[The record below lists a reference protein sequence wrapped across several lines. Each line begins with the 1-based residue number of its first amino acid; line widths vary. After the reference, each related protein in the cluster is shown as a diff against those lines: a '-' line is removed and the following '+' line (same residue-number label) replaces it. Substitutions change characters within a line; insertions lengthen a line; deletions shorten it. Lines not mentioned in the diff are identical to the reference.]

1 MKLKVLA
8 LAATLGLTTMA
19 AQASEL
25 PDGPHI
31 VTSGTASVAAVP
43 DIATLAIEV
52 NVSAKDA
59 ASAKKQAD
67 DRVAQYLSFLEK
79 SGIAKK
85 DINSANL
92 RTQPDYDYQ
101 NGKSILKGYRAVRT
115 VEVTLRQL
123 DKLNGLLDGALKAG
137 LNEIRSVSL
146 GVAQPD
152 AYKDKARK
160 AAIDD
165 AVHQAQELA
174 AGFHSKLGPVY
185 SVRYHVSNYQPSPM
199 VRMMKA
205 ADAAPVSAQ
214 ETYEQATIQFDD
226 QVDVV
231 FELQPA
237 QAAAPATPAKPAETP
252 KTGPVS
258 DRNKKATSAKW
269 LFYARGLIL
278 TQHLVSV
285 VNERIGHP
293 AHHAAFRGEAVP
305 VEHAALEQARGE
317 IDKFAAVEL
326 FFDLQMRDHTAGGA
340 LARQLHESFR
350 RVDDVAGDAAR
361 RQVEVLLQERLMH
374 IVQMVEGDDWRLK
387 QRRTRHAIREIALRK
402 LF

>member
-1 MKLKVLA
+1 MKLKSLSPGGNTRIDHDGGTGQRIAGWPAHCDFRHSKRCRGSGHRHPGDRSERVGKRRRVGKKNRLTIALRNISLSSKRAVL
-8 LAATLGLTTMA
+8 L
-19 AQASEL
+19 
-25 PDGPHI
+25 
-31 VTSGTASVAAVP
+31 
-43 DIATLAIEV
+43 
-52 NVSAKDA
+52 
-59 ASAKKQAD
+59 
-67 DRVAQYLSFLEK
+67 
-79 SGIAKK
+79 KK

-252 KTGPVS
+252 K
-258 DRNKKATSAKW
+258 
-269 LFYARGLIL
+269 
-278 TQHLVSV
+278 
-285 VNERIGHP
+285 P
-293 AHHAAFRGEAVP
+293 A
-305 VEHAALEQARGE
+305 Q
-317 IDKFAAVEL
+317 
-326 FFDLQMRDHTAGGA
+326 
-340 LARQLHESFR
+340 
-350 RVDDVAGDAAR
+350 
-361 RQVEVLLQERLMH
+361 
-374 IVQMVEGDDWRLK
+374 
-387 QRRTRHAIREIALRK
+387 
-402 LF
+402 

>member
-1 MKLKVLA
+1 MDILLDAESLLSRWQQQPGQREPLDSLLDQLTSLGHAAHLA
-8 LAATLGLTTMA
+8 DLWQMDDVCEALLDLYGAVEEGSLGA
-19 AQASEL
+19 SPRFFAVAQQAHEAML
-25 PDGPHI
+25 DMLDE
-31 VTSGTASVAAVP
+31 VAAGQDVSPRP
-43 DIATLAIEV
+43 DCV
-52 NVSAKDA
+52 DA
-59 ASAKKQAD
+59 
-67 DRVAQYLSFLEK
+67 
-79 SGIAKK
+79 
-85 DINSANL
+85 L
-92 RTQPDYDYQ
+92 R
-101 NGKSILKGYRAVRT
+101 
-115 VEVTLRQL
+115 
-123 DKLNGLLDGALKAG
+123 GLLDGALKAG

-252 KTGPVS
+252 K
-258 DRNKKATSAKW
+258 
-269 LFYARGLIL
+269 
-278 TQHLVSV
+278 
-285 VNERIGHP
+285 P
-293 AHHAAFRGEAVP
+293 A
-305 VEHAALEQARGE
+305 Q
-317 IDKFAAVEL
+317 
-326 FFDLQMRDHTAGGA
+326 
-340 LARQLHESFR
+340 
-350 RVDDVAGDAAR
+350 
-361 RQVEVLLQERLMH
+361 
-374 IVQMVEGDDWRLK
+374 
-387 QRRTRHAIREIALRK
+387 
-402 LF
+402 